1 MVLDEPCAKAPGSNR
16 RADVRKSTY
25 FDSQDHDGW
34 PDPQALKHYFVAP
47 PGEEWF
53 HTHGNDTAGLTA
65 EGLYGTEQR
74 APGRDRTDL
83 DLDLYGI
90 PGLGVLLIYHKYG
103 GGYAE
108 AYTSKGDLSRLQE
121 WVRNLHNDPLPVG
134 LFIPFADAYEAV
146 KDFIETDGQLP
157 KSIEWVANK
166 DLPPGTFPD
175 P

>member
-1 MVLDEPCAKAPGSNR
+1 M
-16 RADVRKSTY
+16 RKTTF
-25 FDSQDHDGW
+25 FDRQDRNGW
-34 PDPQALKHYFVAP
+34 PNPQELRRYFFAP

-53 HTHGNDTAGLTA
+53 HTGGNDTAGLTV
-65 EGLYGTEQR
+65 EGLYGTEYGT
-74 APGRDRTDL
+74 PGRTRVDL

-108 AYTSKGDLSRLQE
+108 AYTSKGDLSRLRE
-121 WVRNLHNDPLPVG
+121 CVRNLHNDPLPVG
-134 LFIPFADAYEAV
+134 LFIPFANAYEAV
-146 KDFIETDGQLP
+146 KEFIETDGELP
-157 KSIEWVANK
+157 RCIEWIANK